1 MPHKGNC
8 VEHYITTTSVL
19 FMYHRIKRRDMFPLQ
34 CSQLFL
40 VQQTMPVEEGQLDN
54 YKESL
59 KTYAEKTAT
68 CAGCLL

>member
-1 MPHKGNC
+1 
-8 VEHYITTTSVL
+8 
-19 FMYHRIKRRDMFPLQ
+19 MYHRIKRRDMSPLQ

-59 KTYAEKTAT
+59 KTYAEKTAA

>member
-1 MPHKGNC
+1 MPNKGNC
-8 VEHYITTTSVL
+8 VEYYITTTSVL
-19 FMYHRIKRRDMFPLQ
+19 FMYHRIKRRDMSPLQ

-59 KTYAEKTAT
+59 KTYAEKTAA

>member
-1 MPHKGNC
+1 MPNKGSS
-8 VEHYITTTSVL
+8 VENYITTTSVL
-19 FMYHRIKRRDMFPLQ
+19 LMYHRIKIHYVCHLQ

-40 VQQTMPVEEGQLDN
+40 VQQTMPVEEGQLED

-59 KTYAEKTAT
+59 KTYAEKTAA